1 MLVSR
6 LTYAVV
12 KVPLVFSAPWFITSG
27 AVNPAFNISGPAA
40 LILKAGIVPV
50 PSSPSVSPHCPGP
63 SPRSSPADPPT
74 AALVPHWRFR
84 GCGSVVAAGGL
95 ILGSRAARGTQL
107 TKLARPFLGIQP
119 CEPSCLGQRSP
130 ANDLRLTISGHRV
143 GPTHP
148 EPWRLAD
155 SNR

>member
-63 SPRSSPADPPT
+63 SPRSSPADLPT
-74 AALVPHWRFR
+74 AALVQHCCCSTALAPHWRFR
-84 GCGSVVAAGGL
+84 GCGSAVAVPRLRLAV
-95 ILGSRAARGTQL
+95 SSSDRGRL
-107 TKLARPFLGIQP
+107 VALSS
-119 CEPSCLGQRSP
+119 PSSDDQSWASNP
-130 ANDLRLTISGHRV
+130 ANPLWPTISG
-143 GPTHP
+143 
-148 EPWRLAD
+148 
-155 SNR
+155 